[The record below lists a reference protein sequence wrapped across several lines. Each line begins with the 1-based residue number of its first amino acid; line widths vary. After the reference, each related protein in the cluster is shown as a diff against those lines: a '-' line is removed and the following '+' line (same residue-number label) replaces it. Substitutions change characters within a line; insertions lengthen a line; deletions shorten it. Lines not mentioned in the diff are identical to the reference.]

1 MRLKHVCILGQVL
14 KMDFPSSTVLFLID
28 IPDSI
33 FSAKTLVF
41 LLLHIVTA
49 LEYLVQNEET
59 SNVLHGGIEAMDS
72 EIDVARADQI

>member
-1 MRLKHVCILGQVL
+1 MYVFWGKFS
-14 KMDFPSSTVLFLID
+14 KWTFPRPQFCFLLTFLTAF
-28 IPDSI
+28 
-33 FSAKTLVF
+33 FSVKTLVF